1 MNYWFRSNNNN
12 PQQLVSFDV
21 IQIAM
26 NSPDY
31 LIINVLPIHE
41 QDCLIRGTI
50 DAANEER
57 ILNKMIESIVIA
69 NKKIII
75 YGKNCNDE
83 HVTHKLHQLEKLG
96 LTEVFL
102 YRGGLFEWMLLQDIY
117 GEKEFPT
124 TKREL
129 DILRYKPRI

>member
-1 MNYWFRSNNNN
+1 MNIVNQWWKPTPPN
-12 PQQLVSFDV
+12 LVNFDV
-21 IQIAM
+21 MQIAIKT
-26 NSPDY
+26 SDY
-31 LIINVLPIHE
+31 LILNVLQMHD

-50 DAANEER
+50 NACNEEQ
-57 ILNKMIESIVIA
+57 ILNKMIESIEIP

-83 HVTHKLHQLEKLG
+83 TVTTKLNQLQKLG
-96 LTEVFL
+96 LADVCI

-129 DILRYKPRI
+129 DILRFK

>member
-1 MNYWFRSNNNN
+1 MNYWFRST
-12 PQQLVSFDV
+12 QKLVSFDV
-21 IQIAM
+21 VQIAM
-26 NSPDY
+26 NSPADY

-50 DAANEER
+50 DAASEER

-69 NKKIII
+69 NKKIVI

-83 HVTHKLHQLEKLG
+83 NVTNKLHQLEKLG
-96 LTEVFL
+96 LTDVFL

-124 TKREL
+124 TKREV

>member
-1 MNYWFRSNNNN
+1 MNYWFRNTNN
-12 PQQLVSFDV
+12 PQLISFDV
-21 IQIAM
+21 VQNAM

-50 DAANEER
+50 DAANEEQ

-69 NKKIII
+69 NKKIVI

-83 HVTHKLHQLEKLG
+83 NVTNKLHQLEKLG
-96 LTEVFL
+96 LNDVFL

-124 TKREL
+124 TKREV
-129 DILRYKPRI
+129 DILRFKPLKI